1 MHIHKLEQW
10 QHGHNF
16 FVHREQNEK
25 NTQKVMGLTAV
36 TMVIEIVAG
45 VAFGSMWRITYLD
58 ITRLPREKI
67 PFVLGQ

>member
-1 MHIHKLEQW
+1 
-10 QHGHNF
+10 
-16 FVHREQNEK
+16 
-25 NTQKVMGLTAV
+25 MGLTAV
-36 TMVIEIVAG
+36 TMVVEIVAG